1 MRWRMEELSVAGQA
15 AIEIGRLKEDLSRKV
30 VTRLSREEE
39 MMQLRGELEKKG
51 SEMLKRDSEL

>member
-1 MRWRMEELSVAGQA
+1 MEKLSSAGQA

-30 VTRLSREEE
+30 AARLNREEE
-39 MMQLRGELEKKG
+39 MVQLRGELEKKG